1 MPNDA
6 YIGEHSENNIT
17 EVLTDYSCY
26 LSYRCSTETWDPSC
40 LVFKMTMRHTHR
52 EKYNRQMADC
62 STLVFVGKT
71 FMKAHMNTE

>member
-1 MPNDA
+1 
-6 YIGEHSENNIT
+6 
-17 EVLTDYSCY
+17 
-26 LSYRCSTETWDPSC
+26 
-40 LVFKMTMRHTHR
+40 LVFKMTTRHTHR